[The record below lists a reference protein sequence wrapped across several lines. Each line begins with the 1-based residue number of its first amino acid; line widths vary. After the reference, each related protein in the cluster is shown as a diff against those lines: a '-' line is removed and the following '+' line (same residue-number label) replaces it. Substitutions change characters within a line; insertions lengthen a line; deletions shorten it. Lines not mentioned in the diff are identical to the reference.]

1 MATKKQARKRKTK
14 AADQDQRY
22 VVSLET
28 IPLAAAE
35 SMAELGMLA
44 QGRRGPIQVTMC
56 HPNRPSNPENPA
68 AAAQAGQDTTDQSI
82 AGQGRRYAVGGVS
95 FERNSHT
102 DIVNLCS
109 PPKPV
114 GEVPAKVEELVLA
127 LEGLE
132 KSVAIL
138 QDKLDPMLQ
147 PGQASAGG
155 TNAAQTEP
163 VGGTIIGERLRQAV
177 AMVVALRRRVADI
190 TERTA
195 L

>member
-1 MATKKQARKRKTK
+1 MATEDIDRAHR
-14 AADQDQRY
+14 D
-22 VVSLET
+22 L
-28 IPLAAAE
+28 
-35 SMAELGMLA
+35 MAS
-44 QGRRGPIQVTMC
+44 V
-56 HPNRPSNPENPA
+56 
-68 AAAQAGQDTTDQSI
+68 
-82 AGQGRRYAVGGVS
+82 
-95 FERNSHT
+95 
-102 DIVNLCS
+102 

-114 GEVPAKVEELVLA
+114 GEVSGKVEELVMA

-147 PGQASAGG
+147 PGAATAGG
-155 TNAAQTEP
+155 TNAAQPEP

>member
-1 MATKKQARKRKTK
+1 M
-14 AADQDQRY
+14 
-22 VVSLET
+22 
-28 IPLAAAE
+28 
-35 SMAELGMLA
+35 
-44 QGRRGPIQVTMC
+44 
-56 HPNRPSNPENPA
+56 
-68 AAAQAGQDTTDQSI
+68 
-82 AGQGRRYAVGGVS
+82 GGDS

-102 DIVNLCS
+102 DVVNLCS

-114 GEVPAKVEELVLA
+114 GEVVGRVEELVLA
-127 LEGLE
+127 IEGLE

-138 QDKLDPMLQ
+138 QDKLDPVLQ
-147 PGQASAGG
+147 PGAATAGG

-163 VGGTIIGERLRQAV
+163 VGATIIGERLRQAV